1 QLQQGRNLAEFP
13 GDVPACV
20 TLGDRQVM
28 TKSSNTHWPF
38 SRIALLTLATVLA
51 PAPGLAADSYPDR
64 AIRLLVP
71 VPPSGASD
79 FISRLAAQR
88 MTESLGENVVVDNRG
103 GAAGRIA
110 SELVARATPDGY
122 TLLVSSSSTHGM
134 GPVLYKKLPYDPM
147 KSFTHIAL
155 IAKV

>member
-1 QLQQGRNLAEFP
+1 
-13 GDVPACV
+13 
-20 TLGDRQVM
+20 M
-28 TKSSNTHWPF
+28 TKPLSKPGAVSW
-38 SRIALLTLATVLA
+38 IALSTLVASFT
-51 PAPGLAADSYPDR
+51 PAQGMAADSYPDR

-88 MTESLGENVVVDNRG
+88 MTEGLGENVVVDNRG

-110 SELVARATPDGY
+110 SELVARATPAGY

-134 GPVLYKKLPYDPM
+134 GPV
-147 KSFTHIAL
+147 A
-155 IAKV
+155 